1 VLCRSEGNL
10 KSPAHCSRAGSSSA
24 AGTTINRINTFISL
38 SHLHWHSFSHLEGA
52 LASGAATDNLVVH
65 SLIDTGETTYNE
77 HINAEHN
84 RASSDFSHL
93 PSNWCLINAIDE
105 RADGGRSDN
114 RLWYRFLCRSRHH
127 GAFDK
132 QWNQFERAS
141 ALHGG
146 SCSAMR
152 YSSWNNILWRIC
164 VGLKNFTANHFMSD
178 NRLCEQHV
186 LRDD

>member
-1 VLCRSEGNL
+1 M
-10 KSPAHCSRAGSSSA
+10 
-24 AGTTINRINTFISL
+24 
-38 SHLHWHSFSHLEGA
+38 
-52 LASGAATDNLVVH
+52 ASGAAIDNLAMH
-65 SLIDTGETTYNE
+65 YPTGTGGTTSNE

-114 RLWYRFLCRSRHH
+114 RFRYRFRCRFGHH

-132 QWNQFERAS
+132 QWNQFERAT
-141 ALHGG
+141 AIYGG
-146 SCSAMR
+146 SCSAVR

-164 VGLKNFTANHFMSD
+164 IRPENITSDHLVSD
-178 NRLCEQHV
+178 NRFCEQHV